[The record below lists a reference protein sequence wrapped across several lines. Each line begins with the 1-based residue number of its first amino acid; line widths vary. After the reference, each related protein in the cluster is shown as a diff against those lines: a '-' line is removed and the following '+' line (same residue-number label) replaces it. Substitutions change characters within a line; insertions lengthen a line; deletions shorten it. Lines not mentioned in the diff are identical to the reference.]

1 MHTNDIKK
9 FQTKEHLS
17 FYRIQTL
24 SFIIKKILSEQQKNT
39 TRNVNAQN
47 KCVST
52 KLADRNYIRY
62 QASKNNK
69 KTHGASSS
77 SLTRKNS
84 TLKKNCTQNKY
95 CRKIPLRLTKQE
107 TEVYLISRKQVH
119 V

>member
-1 MHTNDIKK
+1 MSTLRTSVSQQNWLTEIILDIRLRKK
-9 FQTKEHLS
+9 
-17 FYRIQTL
+17 
-24 SFIIKKILSEQQKNT
+24 
-39 TRNVNAQN
+39 
-47 KCVST
+47 
-52 KLADRNYIRY
+52 
-62 QASKNNK
+62 NK

-95 CRKIPLRLTKQE
+95 CRKIPLRLKKQE